1 MTRRSINFF
10 DKETGENVFLCYHC
24 VKCTSG
30 CPLVDHFDLSP
41 NQIMRAAQL
50 GMEDM
55 IFESKSPWL
64 CASCQTCTTRCPQG
78 IDIAKVMDFI
88 VGEAIK
94 TDILEQF
101 DRYTKEMRFES
112 GMEMI
117 EGIVTFYLH
126 MAGSMEDRF
135 LLLHRHDAYEMAME
149 NAVFRGHLEAI
160 FTSVVDVFERAL
172 LLGQEDGSIE
182 KTQGKKTAFILFSM
196 VDGLVRLDTFKLYHG
211 GSLYD
216 ELISSCRR
224 MLQRQDT
231 KGCGKP

>member
-1 MTRRSINFF
+1 MSR
-10 DKETGENVFLCYHC
+10 KEAILQAATHLFSQKGFKNTSMGELSRLTGVAQGTIFYHFKNKKGLFLAI
-24 VKCTSG
+24 
-30 CPLVDHFDLSP
+30 L
-41 NQIMRAAQL
+41 
-50 GMEDM
+50 
-55 IFESKSPWL
+55 
-64 CASCQTCTTRCPQG
+64 
-78 IDIAKVMDFI
+78 
-88 VGEAIK
+88 EAIK
-94 TDILEQF
+94 TDILDQF
-101 DRYTKEMRFES
+101 DRYTTEMRFES

-216 ELISSCRR
+216 ELITSCRR

-231 KGCGKP
+231 RGCSKS

>member
-1 MTRRSINFF
+1 MSR
-10 DKETGENVFLCYHC
+10 KEAILQAATHLFSQKGFKNTSMGELSRLTGVAQGTIFYHFKNKKGLFLAI
-24 VKCTSG
+24 
-30 CPLVDHFDLSP
+30 L
-41 NQIMRAAQL
+41 
-50 GMEDM
+50 
-55 IFESKSPWL
+55 
-64 CASCQTCTTRCPQG
+64 
-78 IDIAKVMDFI
+78 
-88 VGEAIK
+88 EAIK

-101 DRYTKEMRFES
+101 DRYTTEMRFEN

-216 ELISSCRR
+216 ELITSCRR

-231 KGCGKP
+231 KGCNRG

>member
-1 MTRRSINFF
+1 MSR
-10 DKETGENVFLCYHC
+10 KEAILQAATHLFSQKGFRNTSMGELSRLTGVAQGTIFYHFKNKKGLFLAI
-24 VKCTSG
+24 
-30 CPLVDHFDLSP
+30 L
-41 NQIMRAAQL
+41 
-50 GMEDM
+50 
-55 IFESKSPWL
+55 
-64 CASCQTCTTRCPQG
+64 
-78 IDIAKVMDFI
+78 
-88 VGEAIK
+88 EAIK

-101 DRYTKEMRFES
+101 DRYTREMRFES

-216 ELISSCRR
+216 ELITSCRR

-231 KGCGKP
+231 KGCSS

>member
-1 MTRRSINFF
+1 MSR
-10 DKETGENVFLCYHC
+10 KEAILQAATHLFSEKGFKNTSMGELSRLIGVAQGTIFYHFKNKIGLFLAI
-24 VKCTSG
+24 
-30 CPLVDHFDLSP
+30 L
-41 NQIMRAAQL
+41 
-50 GMEDM
+50 
-55 IFESKSPWL
+55 
-64 CASCQTCTTRCPQG
+64 
-78 IDIAKVMDFI
+78 
-88 VGEAIK
+88 EAIK

-101 DRYTKEMRFES
+101 DRYTTEMRFES

-135 LLLHRHDAYEMAME
+135 LLLHRHDAYEMARE
-149 NAVFRGHLEAI
+149 NAVFREHLEAI

-231 KGCGKP
+231 RGCSR

>member
-1 MTRRSINFF
+1 MLFLEGGTLMSR
-10 DKETGENVFLCYHC
+10 KEAILQAATHLFSQKGFKNTSMGELSRLIGVAQGTIFYHFKNKIGLFLAI
-24 VKCTSG
+24 
-30 CPLVDHFDLSP
+30 L
-41 NQIMRAAQL
+41 
-50 GMEDM
+50 
-55 IFESKSPWL
+55 
-64 CASCQTCTTRCPQG
+64 
-78 IDIAKVMDFI
+78 
-88 VGEAIK
+88 EAIK

-101 DRYTKEMRFES
+101 DRYTTEMRFES

-135 LLLHRHDAYEMAME
+135 LLLHRHDAYEMARE
-149 NAVFRGHLEAI
+149 NAVFREHLEAI
-160 FTSVVDVFERAL
+160 FTSFVDVFERAL

-231 KGCGKP
+231 RGCSR

>member
-1 MTRRSINFF
+1 MSR
-10 DKETGENVFLCYHC
+10 KEAILQAATHLFSQKGFKNTSMGELSRLTGVAQGTIFYHFKNKKGLFLAI
-24 VKCTSG
+24 
-30 CPLVDHFDLSP
+30 L
-41 NQIMRAAQL
+41 
-50 GMEDM
+50 
-55 IFESKSPWL
+55 
-64 CASCQTCTTRCPQG
+64 
-78 IDIAKVMDFI
+78 
-88 VGEAIK
+88 EAIK

-101 DRYTKEMRFES
+101 DRYTTEMRFES

-216 ELISSCRR
+216 ELITSCRR

-231 KGCGKP
+231 KGCSRG